1 MPRVSVIIPAYNA
14 ENTILLA
21 LESAQMQSEEDIEII
36 VIDDAS
42 TDRTAT
48 LVRDASR
55 RDARI
60 RLLESNDN
68 GGPARARNV
77 GIAYA
82 QGEWIALLDA
92 DDVMVTHRLEHLLA
106 RAGEQ
111 DVLVAD
117 NLAMYDRHA
126 EAVVSLG
133 IDPSI
138 IGRELR
144 LYSEGFVARC
154 QTHQRGAVDFG
165 LLKPLIRT
173 SHVRRHGLSYD
184 EKTRYGED
192 FRFYLDTLLA
202 GGTMLIVPEAYYRYT
217 ERIGSISK
225 KDSGESK
232 TQARCDMLE
241 ASTRA
246 LAADPRYL
254 TVASALNRRA
264 DAIRRLPKLRVFRD
278 HSRLAKLTLLPV
290 ILTDGDMRGHFC
302 SMLRARVGGVR
313 PPSWV
318 RSTLLRDTLNLSLGQ
333 GIKLVLQAI
342 YFLFIARSLGPSH
355 YGAFV
360 AITAMTGIVASYV
373 GLGSGNL
380 FLKNVRSGK
389 RTAGI
394 CWGNGIVVT
403 LITGILV
410 GSILTVLSRFWLSGF
425 PLILIVA
432 ICISDLILMRVIDL
446 ASFGFAASGQMG
458 KTAIQNTT
466 MSLLRVI
473 GIVVLAMVYHQVSL
487 AQWTWTYLITGVIGA
502 SFALRQGI
510 ALWGMPHISLSAM
523 REDIREG
530 CFFSISI
537 SAQTIYNDID
547 KTMLA
552 HLSTLAATGVY
563 GAAYRIID
571 TSLAPVRS
579 LVAAAYPRFFRIGS
593 EGIGATYDYAKHLIR
608 KAAIFGIA
616 DFLGLLLFAPLMPH
630 ILGPKYAAVA
640 PAIQLLALIPLMRC
654 VHWFL
659 ADALSGANAQGART
673 IIQAGVATLNVG
685 LNLVVLPRWSWVGA
699 AWTSLASDAVLLVA
713 IYAVVRYKIATQ
725 IHKGVLTCI

>member
-1 MPRVSVIIPAYNA
+1 VPRVSVIIPAYNA
-14 ENTILLA
+14 ENTIRRA
-21 LESAQMQSEEDIEII
+21 LESAQSQSEEDLEIL

-42 TDRTAT
+42 TDRTAA
-48 LVRDASR
+48 LVRDICGHDSR
-55 RDARI
+55 VI
-60 RLLESNDN
+60 LLTSNIN
-68 GGPARARNV
+68 GGPAHARNM
-77 GIAYA
+77 GLAYA
-82 QGEWIALLDA
+82 RGEWIALLDA
-92 DDVMVTHRLEHLLA
+92 DDVMAVHRLEHLLA

-117 NLAMYDRHA
+117 NLEMYDLHA
-126 EAVVSLG
+126 GVVVSLG

-138 IGRELR
+138 IGDGLR
-144 LYSEGFVARC
+144 LGSEGFVARC
-154 QTHQRGAVDFG
+154 QTNQRGAIDFG
-165 LLKPLIRT
+165 LLKPLVRTDHIRK
-173 SHVRRHGLSYD
+173 HRLSYD
-184 EKTRYGED
+184 EATRYGED

-202 GGTMLIVPEAYYRYT
+202 GGSMLIVPEAHYRYT
-217 ERIGSISK
+217 ERTGTISR

-232 TQARCDMLE
+232 TEARCDVLE

-246 LAADPRYL
+246 LAADPRYH

-264 DAIRRLPKLRVFRD
+264 DAIRRLPKLRVFRA
-278 HSRLAKLTLLPV
+278 HSRLAKLAFLPV
-290 ILTDGDMRGHFC
+290 VLTDADMRGHFYAVI
-302 SMLRARVGGVR
+302 RARIGGIH
-313 PPSWV
+313 PPPWTKN
-318 RSTLLRDTLNLSLGQ
+318 TLLRDTLNLSLGQ

-360 AITAMTGIVASYV
+360 AITAMTGIVAPYV

-389 RTAGI
+389 RTAVM
-394 CWGNGIVVT
+394 CWWNGIVVT
-403 LITGILV
+403 LLTGIIV
-410 GSILTVLSRFWLSGF
+410 GSILTVLSRLWLPSF
-425 PLILIVA
+425 PLILVAA

-458 KTAIQNTT
+458 RTAIQNTT

-473 GIVVLAMVYHQVSL
+473 GIVVLTIAYHQVSL
-487 AQWTWTYLITGVIGA
+487 AQWTWTYLLTGVIGA
-502 SFALRQGI
+502 SFAFGQGI
-510 ALWGMPHISLSAM
+510 SLWGVPRISLAAM
-523 REDIREG
+523 REDVREG
-530 CFFSISI
+530 CFFSISV

-552 HLSTLAATGVY
+552 HLSTLTATGVY

-579 LVAAAYPRFFRIGS
+579 LVAAAYPRFFRVGT
-593 EGIGATYDYAKHLIR
+593 EGIGATYDYAKHLVR
-608 KAAIFGIA
+608 KAVLFGTA
-616 DFLGLLLFAPLMPH
+616 DFLGLLLFAPLMPY

-659 ADALSGANAQGART
+659 ADALSGANAQGVRT
-673 IIQAGVATLNVG
+673 IIQAGVALLNVG

-699 AWTSLASDAVLLVA
+699 AWTSLASDAVLLAA
-713 IYAVVRYKIATQ
+713 IYAVVRYKVKTQ
-725 IHKGVLTCI
+725 TYKGVLTCI